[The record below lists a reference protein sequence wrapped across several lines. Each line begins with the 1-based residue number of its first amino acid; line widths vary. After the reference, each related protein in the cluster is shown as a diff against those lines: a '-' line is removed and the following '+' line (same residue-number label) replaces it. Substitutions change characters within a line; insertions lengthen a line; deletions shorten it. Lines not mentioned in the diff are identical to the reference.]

1 MSAYGDRR
9 VSHSGLIPFFS
20 PLLALSLPTT
30 HHGRC
35 RTGRYCF
42 QPVLREF
49 QASQFTADFIHSNPC
64 IFVGLDWVHPA
75 RLRAF
80 LHDRGMLLAS
90 ARRDPVK
97 SEAFEPSLRVHV
109 KSEPRSDPDI
119 IDLCT
124 PLRPTAKTRV
134 SVPANCIELSSGDEL
149 EVEEALI
156 ASVSGPAL
164 LMRSVAYA
172 V

>member
-1 MSAYGDRR
+1 MDDAGLAATVSSA
-9 VSHSGLIPFFS
+9 
-20 PLLALSLPTT
+20 
-30 HHGRC
+30 
-35 RTGRYCF
+35 
-42 QPVLREF
+42 VLREF
-49 QASQFTADFIHSNPC
+49 QASQFTADFIHSNPG

-80 LHDRGMLLAS
+80 LHDRGMLPAS
-90 ARRDPVK
+90 AWRDPV
-97 SEAFEPSLRVHV
+97 AFEPSLRVHV

-124 PLRPTAKTRV
+124 PPRPTAKTRV
-134 SVPANCIELSSGDEL
+134 SVPADCIELSSGDEL

-164 LMRSVAYA
+164 LVRSVAYA
-172 V
+172 VRSHTSTRPSSAVSWNFLT